1 MCIVNQWMSW
11 DNEHVTYFSICYIY
25 TSLWPLM
32 ENFPFH
38 CNRRKFFLIVAQQF
52 EVGVVVFL
60 EENHSSVLLYL
71 ESILSDISVLCSW
84 SSESV
89 RNPQLG
95 VRSSQYFNPISPH
108 FQSWLESCHEMP
120 IKKNVFLNIIHMS

>member
-1 MCIVNQWMSW
+1 MCIVNHWMSW
-11 DNEHVTYFSICYIY
+11 DYEHVTYFSICYIY
-25 TSLWPLM
+25 ISLWPLM
-32 ENFPFH
+32 DNFPFH
-38 CNRRKFFLIVAQQF
+38 CIEENFFLIVAQQF

-60 EENHSSVLLYL
+60 EANYSSVLLYL

-95 VRSSQYFNPISPH
+95 VRNSQYFNPISLH

-120 IKKNVFLNIIHMS
+120 IKKNVFLNIIHMT